1 MQITEENR
9 KTVDQEWEKYEQK
22 TSNESLDTKENTVPE
37 ANFVLFISGLA
48 TQALLQLGE
57 AKHPVT
63 NADETNLTHA
73 KYTIDSLKILEE
85 KTKGNLS
92 DEEAKYFT
100 NLIYDLRGRYL
111 NKIK

>member
-9 KTVDQEWEKYEQK
+9 KIVDREWEKHDQK
-22 TSNESLDTKENTVPE
+22 PTSTLSGIKENTAPE
-37 ANFVLFISGLA
+37 ANFILFISGLA

-73 KYTIDSLKILEE
+73 KYTIDSLKVLEE
-85 KTKGNLS
+85 KTKGNLNE
-92 DEEAKYFT
+92 EEAKYFT
-100 NLIYDLRGRYL
+100 NLLYDLRGRYL

>member
-92 DEEAKYFT
+92 DEESKYFT
-100 NLIYDLRGRYL
+100 NLLYDLRGRYL